1 MSLKSLFSAKD
12 MTLGRPWKRILEF
25 AIPMLIGN
33 FAQQLYNTA
42 DSIIVGKFV
51 GDNALAAV
59 GSAMP
64 ILNLLLALFVGIATG
79 AGIVVSQSFGAR
91 DRDGLSKAIG
101 NCIALSGIATVVIMI
116 VGPLVTMP
124 LLTLLGTPDSII
136 GWCAQYLN
144 IYFIGI
150 VGFFFY
156 NMLSGI
162 LRGLGDSVSALGFLL
177 LAAALNVVLDLW
189 FVRSMGVAG
198 VALATVVSQGISA
211 IFCYIKLAR
220 MGDIFDMNLKTMKLI
235 PSMAMRILR
244 IGVPSGVTQA
254 IMATAGMVVLNLT
267 NAMGETVIACNVIV
281 MRVDGFAMLPN
292 MTFGQAMSVYTGQNV
307 GAQKFDRVHKG
318 VKQGGLIAAS
328 FSTLITLVL
337 LFLSPILFGFFTD
350 TPELIDLA
358 TRMIRLMAVGYI
370 CISVTQVLGG
380 VMRGAGD
387 TVSPMWI
394 SIISTIIIRIPV
406 AYLLA
411 YLTRSAEYPH
421 GTGLSRCRVE
431 CHKDNAQSCIFG
443 SRGELDGRNAILSA
457 DRGEVKFAVDKVES
471 TSRIGQNV
479 VRFRIYGIDRNLLIL
494 SIHLV
499 ASSAVAKDL
508 GVTDTDIIFLAT
520 NGVIAL
526 DFLIAALDSE
536 RHFVVLHRAHLLRQ
550 AADQCLR
557 IAILC
562 PRICDA

>member
-91 DRDGLSKAIG
+91 DRDGLTKAIG

-318 VKQGGLIAAS
+318 VKQGGLIAVS

-350 TPELIDLA
+350 TPELINLA

-421 GTGLSRCRVE
+421 GQPIAL
-431 CHKDNAQSCIFG
+431 FG
-443 SRGELDGRNAILSA
+443 SLMFSWVMGTVFSVIVFSIGKWKKKMYANQTD
-457 DRGEVKFAVDKVES
+457 ES
-471 TSRIGQNV
+471 
-479 VRFRIYGIDRNLLIL
+479 
-494 SIHLV
+494 
-499 ASSAVAKDL
+499 
-508 GVTDTDIIFLAT
+508 
-520 NGVIAL
+520 
-526 DFLIAALDSE
+526 
-536 RHFVVLHRAHLLRQ
+536 
-550 AADQCLR
+550 
-557 IAILC
+557 
-562 PRICDA
+562 

>member
-1 MSLKSLFSAKD
+1 MNIRSLFAAKD
-12 MTLGRPWKRILEF
+12 MTVGRPWKRIMEF
-25 AIPMLIGN
+25 SVPMLLGN

-64 ILNLLLALFVGIATG
+64 ILNLLLALFVGISTG

-91 DRDGLSKAIG
+91 DRDGLTKAVG
-101 NCIALSGIATVVIMI
+101 NCIALSALATLLIMI
-116 VGPLVTMP
+116 LGPIVTRP

-136 GWCAQYLN
+136 DWCAAYLN

-156 NMLSGI
+156 NMLSGV

-177 LAAALNVVLDLW
+177 LAAALNVLLDLL

-198 VALATVVSQGISA
+198 VALATVISQGISA
-211 IFCYIKLAR
+211 VFCYIKLAK
-220 MGDIFDMNLKTMKLI
+220 MGDLFDLGLKTMKLI
-235 PSMAMRILR
+235 PSVAGRILR
-244 IGVPSGVTQA
+244 IGIPSGITQA

-307 GAQKFDRVHKG
+307 GAGKYDRVHAG
-318 VKQGGLIAAS
+318 VKQGGFIAAA
-328 FSTLITLVL
+328 FSTAITLIL
-337 LFLSPILFGFFTD
+337 LFLSPILFGFFTK

-358 TRMIRLMAVGYI
+358 VRMIRIMAVGYI

-394 SIISTIIIRIPV
+394 SIISTIVIRVPT
-406 AYLLA
+406 AYVLA
-411 YLTRSAEYPH
+411 SLTKSAEFPH
-421 GTGLSRCRVE
+421 GQPIAL
-431 CHKDNAQSCIFG
+431 FG
-443 SRGELDGRNAILSA
+443 SLMISWVLGM
-457 DRGEVKFAVDKVES
+457 V
-471 TSRIGQNV
+471 
-479 VRFRIYGIDRNLLIL
+479 L
-494 SIHLV
+494 SIIV
-499 ASSAVAKDL
+499 
-508 GVTDTDIIFLAT
+508 F
-520 NGVIAL
+520 
-526 DFLIAALDSE
+526 
-536 RHFVVLHRAHLLRQ
+536 
-550 AADQCLR
+550 
-557 IAILC
+557 AIGKWKKKMLY
-562 PRICDA
+562 RV